1 MKVTPVGKRLSVVE
15 RAYIAGF
22 IDADGAIM
30 AIIEK
35 HPEKKFGFR
44 IRVVLKATQAN
55 PRILHWLRTT
65 CRAGLVRQNRT
76 TYDWLVRNQ
85 TDVRRLLTELK
96 PYFKVKNQQTTKALK
111 LLKGVISSPK
121 ELLTAARTA
130 DALSKLNVRSK
141 NRRVNFAAMIQDKR
155 SRND

>member
-1 MKVTPVGKRLSVVE
+1 MGKRLSKVE

-35 HPEKKFGFR
+35 HTEKKFGFR
-44 IRVVLKATQAN
+44 IRVVLKATQSN
-55 PRILHWLRTT
+55 PRILHWLCKRSQ
-65 CRAGLVRQNRT
+65 AGLVRRNRT

-85 TDVRRLLTELK
+85 NHIRSLLIALR
-96 PYFKVKNQQTTKALK
+96 PYFKVKNQQTVKALQ
-111 LLKGVISSPK
+111 LLNGTINSPK
-121 ELLTAARTA
+121 ELMIAARLA
-130 DALSKLNVRSK
+130 DSLSKLNVRSK
-141 NRRVNFAAMIQDKR
+141 NRRSNFASMIQGKR